1 MAERWSGL
9 VRLMPLNP
17 LRSICIGIDPKKD
30 TWRVKVR
37 VLRVWDMFPV
47 GEPSKPYAIH
57 VVLIDVEGVKIEG
70 IIKKGMLKKFRG
82 ELVEGSVYR
91 ITYFNVI
98 SNSGAFRAT
107 EHGFKIVFNS
117 QTKVRIISMWN
128 TRARY
133 LPTVQSCTEVILLDK
148 EGSKIQASVCK
159 DHRLRGEI
167 FTGFVY
173 KISKFKVIPN
183 TRELRCT
190 SHGYRLVFNTHTILT
205 LSGDTSIPR
214 EGWSFYDTGYIERCR
229 GIFSH
234 LSDFIGVVSSVSAV
248 WRFVTEGK
256 TTKMMIVEL
265 GDYVYF
271 HTLIFISIC
280 WSFSFL
286 NFVLLFYIV

>member
-1 MAERWSGL
+1 MDNNRNSNMVNNL
-9 VRLMPLNP
+9 V
-17 LRSICIGIDPKKD
+17 D
-30 TWRVKVR
+30 
-37 VLRVWDMFPV
+37 
-47 GEPSKPYAIH
+47 
-57 VVLIDVEGVKIEG
+57 VVE
-70 IIKKGMLKKFRG
+70 F
-82 ELVEGSVYR
+82 Y
-91 ITYFNVI
+91 NVMDI
-98 SNSGAFRAT
+98 NLDKTSWNL
-107 EHGFKIVFNS
+107 
-117 QTKVRIISMWN
+117 KVRIISMWN

-234 LSDFIGVVSSVSAV
+234 LSG
-248 WRFVTEGK
+248 
-256 TTKMMIVEL
+256 
-265 GDYVYF
+265 
-271 HTLIFISIC
+271 IC
-280 WSFSFL
+280 
-286 NFVLLFYIV
+286 I